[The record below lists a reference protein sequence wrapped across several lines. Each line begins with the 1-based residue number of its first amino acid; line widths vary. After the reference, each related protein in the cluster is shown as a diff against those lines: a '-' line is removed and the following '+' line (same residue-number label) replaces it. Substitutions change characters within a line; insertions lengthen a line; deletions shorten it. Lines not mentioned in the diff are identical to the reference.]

1 MKHRNPLPDGAKNSG
16 RRPTMPNTLL
26 LHVFVMF
33 SQQTRGRRRVR
44 LIQFR
49 PLDSVTNNCAPRS
62 AKLIG
67 QYVRSI
73 FVHFHTNKSRWRALL
88 TKLWPL
94 YPVKYDCAPRPAI
107 LIKQYARPITIHFQ
121 TNKGRRRV
129 LLTKLWPLASM
140 KTILRSFCRDHQA
153 ITWTHYCLSSNKQGK
168 RACPLH

>member
-73 FVHFHTNKSRWRALL
+73 FVHF
-88 TKLWPL
+88 
-94 YPVKYDCAPRPAI
+94 
-107 LIKQYARPITIHFQ
+107 Q

-129 LLTKLWPLASM
+129 LLTKLWPLYSAKWTCEPRLANLIKQYARPTSIHFQTN
-140 KTILRSFCRDHQA
+140 KCRRRVLLARLWPLDFAGSDRTICPDHPPSF
-153 ITWTHYCLSSNKQGK
+153 SNKQRVGGV
-168 RACPLH
+168 PS